1 MTISKKYDED
11 FDYQELLLSNPIL
24 KQLSEQQI
32 LALRD
37 NCKLVS
43 FSAGTVI
50 FDEGDEAKYGYYLIS
65 GKVELRKY
73 NNVNVE
79 PKKPNHEN
87 LSAGSLFGLVP
98 SICGVLLRHQ
108 ETATA
113 SNDVKVV
120 RFEHATLLS
129 ENMPVVENQLSTL
142 FPKEAFDHFKQ
153 SHRSFKAGDIIFEEG
168 SPPDNVYIILSGS
181 VEVVKQVDEK
191 LTVLGHIHKGGF
203 FGERGILKSQA
214 RSATIIAMTDLQTL
228 VLEGDSFRK
237 IVASNPQAAQFF
249 GEFESVYNFP
259 KRGLVVNGRSKVNGR
274 ESVSTT
280 YNLLDGRRALMAS
293 AIDQD
298 EFVAQ
303 ISPLPDE
310 IQWLHAGSGVRAK
323 IGIDCDSK
331 IIGIET
337 SKAWKSL
344 ETASSMLLDAK
355 PMTTS
360 DIDVFQTSG
369 ALGENRDNETHSQ
382 LICGC
387 MGLTRGD
394 VSVHLTSEIDLNS
407 FCKITGAGSGCGSCV
422 HRLGEMLA
430 INTRQEATIAA
441 VYRDTTNTRRFS
453 LKGVDKPLTEGAV
466 GQHIIIYAEIDG
478 RPIERSFTLTEY
490 AGFDKGYEI
499 TVKLEPEGEFTP
511 WLFSQDVGTKL
522 TLSVPAGK
530 NDFLRSTQ
538 NLVMIAAGIGIT
550 PAMSVLKAI
559 QRNEI
564 PKKEIKI
571 LHTCRGTSVPLEREL
586 RRYSKI
592 ENYQIWDSLKQGR
605 LSVSDIAHILKP
617 EPSKK
622 YWICGPEQFERDV
635 TSHLVAHGIPTDEIM
650 VERFKVLS
658 DHSSRPANIPT
669 LPAVEKND
677 ADIEYATIDTNMT
690 SAEQTRLLLRQIYSE
705 IDGSNAS
712 LDARLKQMSHELDF
726 EPNRTELTYA
736 AKLAWRNSTKCVG
749 RLYWKGLQVFDS
761 RESDTVD
768 SIFDAMELHL
778 KYGTNNGKIRS
789 AVTVLKAFEIN
800 KSPKILSPQLIRY
813 AGYRN
818 PDGTVTGD
826 PGNVEITEIALANGW
841 RGENGNF
848 DVLPLIIEDANG
860 AIHMR
865 ELDKR
870 NILEVQISHPEYSWF
885 ADLGIKWYA
894 LPAISNCCINAFGK
908 IYPIIMNGWYMGTEI
923 GARNLADNYRYNLL
937 PQIAKKMGVYR
948 RDDVSLWKD
957 KTLVELN
964 IAVLHSFRAAG
975 ATIVD
980 HHTAANEFMQFVEQ
994 EHSCGRRAETNW
1006 SWVVP
1011 PMSGA
1016 TTPLF
1021 HLDFS
1026 NVQLKPAIVGYPE
1039 TKEINRCPH
1048 V

>member
-1 MTISKKYDED
+1 MTNSENYDAD
-11 FDYQELLLSNPIL
+11 FDYIELLMSNPIL
-24 KQLSEQQI
+24 KQFSEDQI

-37 NCKLVS
+37 NCKAVS
-43 FSAGTVI
+43 ISAGTVI
-50 FDEGDEAKYGYYLIS
+50 FDEGDEAKYGYCLIS
-65 GKVELRKY
+65 GSVELRK
-73 NNVNVE
+73 NNSVYLE
-79 PKKPNHEN
+79 PAKPSHEN
-87 LSAGSLFGLVP
+87 LSSGALFGLVP
-98 SICGVLLRHQ
+98 SIRGTLLRHQ

-113 SNDVKVV
+113 KNDVQVA
-120 RFEHATLLS
+120 RFHHATLLS
-129 ENMPVVENQLSTL
+129 DNMQVGENQLTTL
-142 FPKEAFDHFKQ
+142 FPKKAFDHFKQ
-153 SHRSFKAGDIIFEEG
+153 SHRSFKAGDIIFDEG
-168 SPPDNVYIILSGS
+168 SPSDNVYIILSGS
-181 VEVVKQVDEK
+181 VEVVKQVDGK

-203 FGERGILKSQA
+203 FGERGILKNQA
-214 RSATIIAMTDLQTL
+214 RAATIIAMTDLQTM
-228 VLEGDSFRK
+228 VIEGESFK
-237 IVASNPQAAQFF
+237 QIVESNPRAEQFF
-249 GEFESVYNFP
+249 GELESVYNFP

-274 ESVSTT
+274 ESATTT

-293 AIDQD
+293 ALDQD

-310 IQWLHAGSGVRAK
+310 IQWLDAGSGIRAK
-323 IGIDCDSK
+323 IAIDCDSK

-344 ETASSMLLDAK
+344 ETASAMLLDAE

-369 ALGENRDNETHSQ
+369 TLGVNQDNETNSQ

-394 VSVHLTSEIDLNS
+394 VSFHLSTEIDLDS

-430 INTRQEATIAA
+430 INTRQVATIDA
-441 VYRDTTNTRRFS
+441 VYMDTENTRRFS
-453 LKGVDKPLTEGAV
+453 LKGVDNPLVEGTV
-466 GQHIIIYAEIDG
+466 GQHIIIYADIDG
-478 RPIERSFTLTEY
+478 KPIERSFTLTEY
-490 AGFDKGYEI
+490 AGLDDGYEI

-511 WLFSQDVGTKL
+511 WLFSQDVGAKL
-522 TLSVPAGK
+522 TLSVPAGN
-530 NDFLRSTQ
+530 NDLFRSTQ
-538 NLVMIAAGIGIT
+538 KLVMIAAGIGIT

-564 PKKEIKI
+564 PQKEIKI
-571 LHTCRGTSVPLEREL
+571 LHTCHGASVPLLSEV

-592 ENYQIWDSLKQGR
+592 EDYQIWDSLKQGR
-605 LSVSDIAHILKP
+605 LSESDVAHILKP
-617 EPSKK
+617 EPDTR
-622 YWICGPEQFERDV
+622 YWICGPELFERDI
-635 TSHLVAHGIPTDEIM
+635 TGYLVAHGIPTDEIM

-658 DHSSRPANIPT
+658 DDASRPANIPK

-677 ADIEYATIDTNMT
+677 LDIEYAPIDTNMSST
-690 SAEQTRLLLRQIYSE
+690 GQTRLLLRQIYAE
-705 IDGSNAS
+705 MDGSKVS
-712 LDARLKQMSHELDF
+712 LDERLKQVNRELDF
-726 EPNRTELTYA
+726 EPNSRELTYA
-736 AKLAWRNSTKCVG
+736 AKLAWRNATKCVG

-761 RESDTVD
+761 RDSDTVD
-768 SIFDAMELHL
+768 SIFDSMEQHL

-789 AVTVLKAFEIN
+789 AVTVLKAFDIKN
-800 KSPKILSPQLIRY
+800 SPKILSPQFIRY

-826 PGNVEITEIALANGW
+826 PGNVELTEIALANGW
-841 RGENGNF
+841 RGENGSF
-848 DVLPLIIEDANG
+848 DVLPLMIEDANG
-860 AIHMR
+860 TLHMR

-870 NILEVQISHPEYSWF
+870 DILEVQISHPEYSWF

-894 LPAISNCCINAFGK
+894 LPAISNCCMNAFGK

-980 HHTAANEFMQFVEQ
+980 HHTAANEFMQFIEQ
-994 EHSCGRRAETNW
+994 EHSCGRRAETDW

-1026 NVQLKPAIVGYPE
+1026 NNQLMPAIVGYPE
-1039 TKEINRCPH
+1039 APEVNRCPH